1 MCNMTVCLFDGSFR
15 LLITRVKAFLDHI
28 CPLCLGTRTRWFL
41 TPLYCYE
48 SVIGISHLRH
58 STVDW
63 TSSSKK
69 VLLYTWNSLNVSY
82 KWNPN
87 LHIPYFWSE
96 FPGRNLT
103 HPAAN
108 VYEMCLYACMEVPLV
123 SRYNGRSPSR
133 LHVPTLLCI
142 LTDLLWDVQKM

>member
-1 MCNMTVCLFDGSFR
+1 MLVLWFISTPHYKGKSLFRSYMPSVPGDTNKMIPYSTV
-15 LLITRVKAFLDHI
+15 LLWI
-28 CPLCLGTRTRWFL
+28 CHRDFSS
-41 TPLYCYE
+41 E
-48 SVIGISHLRH
+48 H